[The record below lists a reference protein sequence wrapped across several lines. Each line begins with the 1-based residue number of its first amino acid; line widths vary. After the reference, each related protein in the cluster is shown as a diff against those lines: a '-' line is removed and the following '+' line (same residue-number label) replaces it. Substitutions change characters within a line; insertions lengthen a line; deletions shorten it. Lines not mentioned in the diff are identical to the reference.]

1 MSKKGSV
8 LLIVA
13 AFVAVSGAAMAHV
26 SLRLGV
32 VRMGY
37 QIGEQTRQRRAFEEQ
52 RRRYTTELSMLKNP
66 GRIEKLAREQ
76 LHMELPDPS
85 RIRTVR
91 PGAPAVAVRAD
102 GPGLDAKMAAPR

>member
-13 AFVAVSGAAMAHV
+13 AFLAVSSAAMAHV

-37 QIGEQTRQRRAFEEQ
+37 QIGEQTRQRRALEEQ

-66 GRIEKLAREQ
+66 ARIERIAREK

-91 PGAPAVAVRAD
+91 PGAPAVAVR
-102 GPGLDAKMAAPR
+102 GPMDAKAAAPR

>member
-1 MSKKGSV
+1 VSKKGGV

-13 AFVAVSGAAMAHV
+13 AFVAVSAAAMAHV

-37 QIGEQTRQRRAFEEQ
+37 QIGEQTRVRRAQEEQ
-52 RRRYTTELSMLKNP
+52 RRRYLTELSMLKNP
-66 GRIEKLAREQ
+66 ARIERLAREK

-91 PGAPAVAVRAD
+91 PGAPAVAVREHTQ
-102 GPGLDAKMAAPR
+102 AAATR